1 MCRSRAKCY
10 PVFRFFCALVANFSI
25 LQALRLHKYT
35 QTNRLITLLLWHIY
49 LVIVRLFFS
58 ITNLTS
64 QAKQGDTT
72 YVTAPSILFFLFL
85 RSPCNHRVGDR
96 PYQMNLN
103 FFSSEADQPKKRFF
117 STLLLRNPPQFWF
130 FLSLFPRLDTNY
142 HKNTQVMVW
151 LTVCCFRSTFRIP
164 KMHR

>member
-1 MCRSRAKCY
+1 MAHISCYRA
-10 PVFRFFCALVANFSI
+10 FFFQSL
-25 LQALRLHKYT
+25 
-35 QTNRLITLLLWHIY
+35 TLLDSLSK
-49 LVIVRLFFS
+49 VILLTQLFRQFDFS
-58 ITNLTS
+58 F
-64 QAKQGDTT
+64 
-72 YVTAPSILFFLFL
+72 V

-117 STLLLRNPPQFWF
+117 NTLLFRNPPQFWF
-130 FLSLFPRLDTNY
+130 FLSLFPRLDTNH